1 MGGGIYDY
9 RRLLIGWATTGA
21 PHAEAMTGLFHRI
34 KPSALGLALLAMFAF
49 ALMDALVKVLVVSL
63 PVGQVAFMR
72 TTGSALLFFGV
83 AVWGQH
89 LYFAGVQWRLHL
101 LRAAGAALVTL
112 CFFFALAHFALV
124 TVAAFALTGQLIST
138 LYGVMF
144 FKERFDAKI
153 ALALLVGLSGALLF
167 LINEGLFA
175 SELSVSL
182 LPLLALIAVP
192 VLEAT
197 LLASLKFHTQ
207 KEGPV
212 LMSLIQLSLAALI
225 LSPGLLQYEPL
236 SGGQW
241 GVLAATCVVGALAG
255 YWSVVAIKQ
264 LPVSVFAITDNT
276 SVVWAALLGLV
287 LFSHVPTPLQW
298 AGAALIFA
306 SCYFLSVY
314 LAPKDDV

>member
-1 MGGGIYDY
+1 MTS
-9 RRLLIGWATTGA
+9 LLQ
-21 PHAEAMTGLFHRI
+21 RI

-63 PVGQVAFMR
+63 PVGQIAFLR
-72 TTGSALLFFGV
+72 TLGSALLFLGV

-89 LYFAGVQWRLHL
+89 LHFAGVQSRLHL

-112 CFFFALAHFALV
+112 CFYFALANFALV

-138 LYGVMF
+138 LYGVVF
-144 FKERFDAKI
+144 FKEKFDAKI
-153 ALALLVGLSGALLF
+153 AVALLVGLLGALLF
-167 LINEGLFA
+167 LISEGLFA
-175 SELSVSL
+175 TKLSFSL
-182 LPLLALIAVP
+182 LPLLALLAVP

-197 LLASLKFHTQ
+197 LLAVLKFHTQ
-207 KEGPV
+207 NEGPI

-225 LSPGLLQYEPL
+225 LSPGLVHYVPL
-236 SGGQW
+236 SVGQW
-241 GVLAATCVVGALAG
+241 AILAATCVVGAFAG
-255 YWSVVAIKQ
+255 YWSVIALKQ

-314 LAPKDDV
+314 LAPDNEV

>member
-1 MGGGIYDY
+1 MTS
-9 RRLLIGWATTGA
+9 LLQ
-21 PHAEAMTGLFHRI
+21 RI

-63 PVGQVAFMR
+63 PVGQIAFLR
-72 TTGSALLFFGV
+72 TLGSALLFLGV

-89 LYFAGVQWRLHL
+89 LHFAGVQWRLHL
-101 LRAAGAALVTL
+101 LRAVGAALVTL
-112 CFFFALAHFALV
+112 CFYFALANFALV
-124 TVAAFALTGQLIST
+124 TVAAFALTGQLISA
-138 LYGVMF
+138 LYGVVF
-144 FKERFDAKI
+144 FKEKFDAKI
-153 ALALLVGLSGALLF
+153 AVALLVGLLGALLF
-167 LINEGLFA
+167 LISEGLFA
-175 SELSVSL
+175 TKLSFSL
-182 LPLLALIAVP
+182 LPLLALLAVP

-197 LLASLKFHTQ
+197 LLTVLKFHTQ
-207 KEGPV
+207 YEGPI

-225 LSPGLLQYEPL
+225 LSPGLVHYVPL
-236 SGGQW
+236 SVGQW
-241 GVLAATCVVGALAG
+241 AILAATCVVGAFAG
-255 YWSVVAIKQ
+255 YWSVIALKQ

-314 LAPKDDV
+314 LAPDDEV